1 MILVSNAKGL
11 DMFYNADLLQAKLG
25 RYLEGGPPQQKD
37 RDMRQQD
44 RTAQSPI
51 VPKALRRLH
60 EAEESRQPTTWKKRE
75 YADVQPRTLQLRL
88 QASLI

>member
-25 RYLEGGPPQQKD
+25 RYLRVSPPQQKG
-37 RDMRQQD
+37 RNMRQQD
-44 RTAQSPI
+44 RTAQSLN

-60 EAEESRQPTTWKKRE
+60 EAKNTRQPATWKKRE
-75 YADVQPRTLQLRL
+75 HADV
-88 QASLI
+88 